1 MKKVLLLGALMAS
14 TVTIASAQMW
24 VGGSLSWTN
33 QSNDV
38 TQEIDDLI
46 EYNYSREENSN
57 TISFAPEIGYDLNDR
72 WSVALSLGYAH
83 SSITYEYFYNNVP
96 SDCFPTLNSKQT
108 SAVNTWS
115 FNPYVRYRAASYGKL
130 NLFVDAGVGY
140 ALSHLCGSDET
151 AYAVR
156 FHVNPGLSYRL
167 TDRFVL
173 VSHIGGI
180 EYQNQWYDKA
190 DYSNSTFKIGLSN
203 SLSVGFYVYL

>member
-14 TVTIASAQMW
+14 TFTIASAQMW

-38 TQEIDDLI
+38 TREVDELFGD
-46 EYNYSREENSN
+46 NYLKEETSN
-57 TISFAPEIGYDLNDR
+57 TISFAPEIGYDLNNR

-83 SSITYEYFYNNVP
+83 SSVTAEYSYNTP
-96 SDCFPTLNSKQT
+96 GCFQGNGSKQT
-108 SAVNTWS
+108 SAVNTWAI
-115 FNPYVRYRAASYGKL
+115 NPYVRYRAVSYGKL

-151 AYAVR
+151 ANVVR

-190 DYSNSTFKIGLSN
+190 DVTHSTFNLELSN
-203 SLSVGFYVYL
+203 GLSVGFYVYL